1 MDKAAQDLYWRMVR
15 EAHDLD
21 AHDPD
26 GTNTS
31 PEYERGIVELICRV
45 CGIGSEE
52 MEREMVMADIARGR
66 PLWNVAVPVVDLVAA
81 DSAAEAIGV
90 LSDRVTAA
98 GLDVYEGA
106 LPHGA
111 HAFRSET

>member
-1 MDKAAQDLYWRMVR
+1 MDK
-15 EAHDLD
+15 
-21 AHDPD
+21 
-26 GTNTS
+26 
-31 PEYERGIVELICRV
+31 
-45 CGIGSEE
+45 
-52 MEREMVMADIARGR
+52 
-66 PLWNVAVPVVDLVAA
+66 
-81 DSAAEAIGV
+81 AIGV